1 MPSVGEHSGRFNWK
15 RYSRYKGNL
24 KDYWTDNRRAGQH
37 RMTHY
42 KLTIEAQSNL
52 EPDDLLD
59 LIEYLVGGGLT
70 MNRIDLEVVGSD
82 S

>member
-1 MPSVGEHSGRFNWK
+1 
-15 RYSRYKGNL
+15 
-24 KDYWTDNRRAGQH
+24 
-37 RMTHY
+37 MTHY

>member
-1 MPSVGEHSGRFNWK
+1 MI
-15 RYSRYKGNL
+15 
-24 KDYWTDNRRAGQH
+24 
-37 RMTHY
+37 HY

>member
-1 MPSVGEHSGRFNWK
+1 
-15 RYSRYKGNL
+15 
-24 KDYWTDNRRAGQH
+24 
-37 RMTHY
+37 MTHY

-52 EPDDLLD
+52 EPDDLRD
-59 LIEYLVGGGLT
+59 LVGGGLT